1 MQYLHD
7 FNKSLIL
14 VDRTEARVGRVIF
27 GSLPVTQDRRIRPD
41 KVLRITNVRDG
52 VREDILVR
60 DGGWSF
66 PRVRGKRTFVFI
78 LDENNSKMDDMMS
91 AINSLGGNIT
101 HKDYVNFIIDSA
113 VQGICKKHHDI
124 VTMHYKSVVID
135 VRRANVAELLE
146 SIACQMYEDK
156 TVGTYKPDW
165 P

>member
-1 MQYLHD
+1 
-7 FNKSLIL
+7 
-14 VDRTEARVGRVIF
+14 
-27 GSLPVTQDRRIRPD
+27 
-41 KVLRITNVRDG
+41 
-52 VREDILVR
+52 
-60 DGGWSF
+60 
-66 PRVRGKRTFVFI
+66 
-78 LDENNSKMDDMMS
+78 MS

-101 HKDYVNFIIDSA
+101 DKNYVNFIIDSA
-113 VQGICKKHHDI
+113 VQGICKKNHDI